1 MLHVRVLMKRLE
13 GLNNVDYNTSSLI
26 ECSMEEGK
34 KGKQFECSMRE
45 RNKKYRSRN
54 CILCS

>member
-1 MLHVRVLMKRLE
+1 MKRLE